1 MRFLS
6 KCRVFRKTLQLVK
19 SLECLLRGTPCRKT
33 NEKVVLTVKCDD
45 SFFYFQFIYNC
56 IKKEAVRATSFL
68 KGGLPFC
75 IKKITKI
82 LVLDIKTIFLSY
94 IEFEPV

>member
-1 MRFLS
+1 M
-6 KCRVFRKTLQLVK
+6 
-19 SLECLLRGTPCRKT
+19 
-33 NEKVVLTVKCDD
+33 TV
-45 SFFYFQFIYNC
+45 FFYFQFIYNC

-94 IEFEPV
+94 IEFEPVQSDIAPKIGFLEIWKLIYPNF